1 MKRFQ
6 FSSRHLLYVMTIVA
20 VLIFPTQAFVKW
32 FGRFR
37 KTAAST
43 VTVPDGGTLV
53 FGNMAIRS
61 DGTHVALQPSILALD
76 SPSHGIQ
83 PKMVIVTPG
92 FIIPEE
98 EEDLVIFRQSVSH
111 LEIFPDIKR

>member
-43 VTVPDGGTLV
+43 VTVPDGGSIIIGGMV
-53 FGNMAIRS
+53 RRR
-61 DGTHVALQPSILALD
+61 DGTRVALRSKQSSFDKSGNPI
-76 SPSHGIQ
+76 PV
-83 PKMVIVTPG
+83 KMMSVTPRI
-92 FIIPEE
+92 IIPEE
-98 EEDLVIFRQSVSH
+98 M
-111 LEIFPDIKR
+111 FPDIKR